1 MMASWRGAG
10 LRHNMASSH
19 SENFLRKLE
28 PAMTKPLAYLWF
40 GLTVVLITVAT
51 YIALS
56 VVPPDADQGNVGRIL
71 YYHLPNWVAMSLCF
85 LANLVAS
92 VTYLASRN
100 RSANLALMA
109 DAVAVSTAEVGL
121 VFCSLGL
128 ITGSIW
134 GRAVWGIWWTWDAR
148 LTATLVLWLM
158 YVAYLV
164 LRKVSTGGQSRTL
177 AAVLAIFAY
186 CDVPIVYMSTR
197 WWRTQHPAPVF
208 FGGPDAG
215 VDPKMQPAVT
225 WSIYAWLAWAVLLVG
240 LRIAIERR
248 RQLTAQAEVAEA
260 LQTIV

>member
-19 SENFLRKLE
+19 SVNLLRIL
-28 PAMTKPLAYLWF
+28 PAMTKVVAWF
-40 GLTVVLITVAT
+40 WLSLTVVLIAIAT
-51 YIALS
+51 YIGLS
-56 VVPPDADQGNVGRIL
+56 VVPADADQGNVGRIL
-71 YYHLPNWVAMSLCF
+71 YYHLPNWVAMSFCF
-85 LANLVAS
+85 FANLAAS
-92 VTYLASRN
+92 ITYLASRTRN
-100 RSANLALMA
+100 ANLALMA
-109 DAVAVSTAEVGL
+109 DAVALSTAEVGL

-208 FGGPDAG
+208 FGGPNAG
-215 VDPKMQPAVT
+215 IDPSMKPAVS
-225 WSIYAWLAWAVLLVG
+225 WNVYSWLAWAVLLVG

-248 RQLTAQAEVAEA
+248 RQLAAQAEAAEA
-260 LQTIV
+260 LEFIA

>member
-1 MMASWRGAG
+1 VS
-10 LRHNMASSH
+10 
-19 SENFLRKLE
+19 
-28 PAMTKPLAYLWF
+28 AMTKRLACLWLC
-40 GLTVVLITVAT
+40 LTLVLIAIAT

-56 VVPPDADQGNVGRIL
+56 VVPADADQGNVGRIL
-71 YYHLPNWVAMSLCF
+71 YYHLPNWVATLCCF
-85 LANLVAS
+85 LTNLIAS
-92 VTYLASRN
+92 ITYLASRN
-100 RSANLALMA
+100 RNANLALMA

-148 LTATLVLWLM
+148 LTATLVLWLI

-208 FGGPDAG
+208 FGGPNAG
-215 VDPKMQPAVT
+215 IDPNMQPAVS
-225 WSIYAWLAWAVLLVG
+225 WNIYAWLAWAVLLAG

-248 RQLTAQAEVAEA
+248 RQLTAQAEAAQA
-260 LQTIV
+260 LEFIA

>member
-1 MMASWRGAG
+1 MMATWRGAG

-19 SENFLRKLE
+19 SENLLRIV
-28 PAMTKPLAYLWF
+28 PAMTKAVAWLWLC
-40 GLTVVLITVAT
+40 LTVVLIAIAT

-56 VVPPDADQGNVGRIL
+56 VVPADADQGNVGRIL
-71 YYHLPNWVAMSLCF
+71 YYHLPNWVAMSCCF
-85 LANLVAS
+85 FVNLAAS
-92 VTYLASRN
+92 ITYLASRN

-109 DAVAVSTAEVGL
+109 DALAVSTAEVGL

-208 FGGPDAG
+208 FGGPNAG
-215 VDPKMQPAVT
+215 IDPSMKPAVS
-225 WSIYAWLAWAVLLVG
+225 WNIYAWLAWAVLLVG

-248 RQLTAQAEVAEA
+248 RQLAAQAEAAEA
-260 LQTIV
+260 LEFIA

>member
-1 MMASWRGAG
+1 MPSKLTA
-10 LRHNMASSH
+10 
-19 SENFLRKLE
+19 FLWLC
-28 PAMTKPLAYLWF
+28 
-40 GLTVVLITVAT
+40 LTVLLIAIGTH
-51 YIALS
+51 IALG

-71 YYHLPNWVAMSLCF
+71 YYHLPNWIAMSICF
-85 LANLVAS
+85 LLNLAAS
-92 VTYLASRN
+92 ITYLAIRN
-100 RSANLALMA
+100 RSARMALMA
-109 DAVAVSTAEVGL
+109 DAVALSTAEVGL

-164 LRKVSTGGQSRTL
+164 LRKVSTGSQTRTL

-197 WWRTQHPAPVF
+197 WWRTQHPGPVF

-215 VDPKMQPAVT
+215 IDPSMKPAVT
-225 WSIYAWLAWAVLLVG
+225 WNIYAWLAWGVLLLA

-248 RQLTAQAEVAEA
+248 RQSVAQADAARA
-260 LQTIV
+260 LEFIA

>member
-1 MMASWRGAG
+1 MMASWRGAV
-10 LRHNMASSH
+10 LRHNMAPSH
-19 SENFLRKLE
+19 SENLLRIV
-28 PAMTKPLAYLWF
+28 PSMTKAVACLWLCF
-40 GLTVVLITVAT
+40 TVVLIGIAT
-51 YIALS
+51 YIGLR
-56 VVPPDADQGNVGRIL
+56 VVPADADQGNVGRIL
-71 YYHLPNWVAMSLCF
+71 YYHVPNWVAMSCCF
-85 LANLVAS
+85 FANLAAS
-92 VTYLASRN
+92 ITYLASRN
-100 RSANLALMA
+100 RSASLALMA

-121 VFCSLGL
+121 VFCWLGL

-208 FGGPDAG
+208 FGGPNAG
-215 VDPKMQPAVT
+215 IDPSMKPAVS
-225 WSIYAWLAWAVLLVG
+225 WNIYAWLAWAVLLVG
-240 LRIAIERR
+240 LRIAIECR
-248 RQLTAQAEVAEA
+248 RQLAAEAEAAEA
-260 LQTIV
+260 LEFIA